1 MREIKELQE
10 EVDKFKRIEDVIEE
24 RKSNFL

>member
-1 MREIKELQE
+1 MREIKELQD
-10 EVDKFKRIEDVIEE
+10 EVDKFNRIEDVIEE